1 MLMSESPR
9 EPPGAT
15 EARDAAEGES
25 IPAGAT
31 IAKTSPSAVPSESAT
46 SLRDRPSAA
55 VAISIFAATL
65 SFATAVMVLRAPE
78 PLSRPILIYDEA
90 SIVSQARAYAEAGY
104 PANDVIDRAFAAAL
118 ERGHVIL
125 RRSESVAGGA
135 EFEFRLADFV
145 ALPENPRAPGPTEG
159 PLATPL
165 APKDAARVL
174 EEPLPEEMRDFF
186 EQLPAGPAAPEN

>member
-1 MLMSESPR
+1 MSESVP
-9 EPPGAT
+9 ETPGAPAAGPPA
-15 EARDAAEGES
+15 ARAMEPVPAA
-25 IPAGAT
+25 
-31 IAKTSPSAVPSESAT
+31 SP
-46 SLRDRPSAA
+46 RDRPSAA

-186 EQLPAGPAAPEN
+186 EQLPAGPAASEN